1 MILNDDTKENELIK
15 VKNVE
20 LYSKSIKLFLVNN
33 ITEYTL
39 SSDNFQ
45 DFIINTASSSESL
58 DKNTYL
64 IVDLY
69 YHNCVGHWIYESGI
83 YLSLFNILKKEYN
96 NLKLVLKEEKT
107 YKKLFCRYFNIL
119 DNSIIY
125 DTEINSNNLCII
137 PSPITAL
144 NLRVNKSDLIE
155 LFFIEQHK
163 LYNKREKLYKY
174 IVLPRQ
180 TKENYINTENTGKC
194 YNIINYLKDK
204 NINHYILNT
213 DTITD
218 IKDQIDLIEKSE
230 NIIIHDGSALLINGL
245 FTKNSN
251 IYVCERLVTQGQA
264 QIYPYMKNIINSI
277 QNINN
282 NKIIYFPTEH
292 DCIQRIIQDS

>member
-1 MILNDDTKENELIK
+1 MILNDDTKENDLIK

-33 ITEYTL
+33 ITEYRL

-45 DFIINTASSSESL
+45 DFIINTTNSSENL

-64 IVDLY
+64 IVDLF
-69 YHNCVGHWIYESGI
+69 YHNCVGHWLYESGI
-83 YLSLFNILKKEYN
+83 YLSLFNILKQEYN

-119 DNSIIY
+119 DNCIIY
-125 DTEINSNNLCII
+125 DTEIKSNNLCII

-144 NLRVNKSDLIE
+144 NLRVNKSNLIE

-163 LYNKREKLYKY
+163 LYNKSEKLYKY
-174 IVLPRQ
+174 LVLPRQ
-180 TKENYINTENTGKC
+180 TKENIVIDNNGKC

-204 NINHYILNT
+204 NINHCILNT
-213 DTITD
+213 DNINN
-218 IKDQIDLIEKSE
+218 IKDQIELVEKSE
-230 NIIIHDGSALLINGL
+230 NIIIPDGSALLINGL
-245 FTKNSN
+245 FGKNSN
-251 IYVCERLVTQGQA
+251 IYVCDRLVTQGQC
-264 QIYPYMKNIINSI
+264 QTYPYMKNIINSI

-292 DCIQRIIQDS
+292 DCIQRIIQDT